1 MRTLQAAQRVLWS
14 NNNHR
19 KNDAMNQ
26 SISEAEHFPRRVFI
40 IGCPRSG
47 STWFSLLLSQHPEIA
62 VFQHAKFMQFLRS
75 LYAWWQI
82 KDNGWGKLIVSTNE
96 NDGELLDEKSEEP
109 LRYRG
114 ILSEQE
120 CLSLCKKAADQVF
133 QAVAIQKSRTKVV
146 VDKTPESS
154 HISEFIHKV
163 YPDAYFLHI
172 IRGPRSVVNSLRHGG
187 KSWAKGEF
195 PTKTIDAAEYWNN
208 QVAIGQKIMERSPNY
223 MQVRYEDL
231 KQTGLEEL
239 QKVYRFLGLESADE
253 LCAHAFEACRM
264 DRLQKDR
271 DMPEGFFR
279 RGELASWREEL
290 SSRDVKM
297 VEFITAETMKSLGY
311 EPTMSP
317 YRRPPFRLRF
327 HRRGIRFL
335 DWLDPNLRRMLNLV
349 YRTLI
354 GRYPHLIPEFTVY

>member
-1 MRTLQAAQRVLWS
+1 MRPLQAAQRVLWS

-19 KNDAMNQ
+19 KTDAMND
-26 SISEAEHFPRRVFI
+26 STSEDIDVSRRVFI

-47 STWFSLLLSQHPEIA
+47 STWFSLLLSQHPEVA
-62 VFQHAKFMQFLRS
+62 VFQHAKFMQYLRS

-82 KDNGWGKLIVSTNE
+82 KDMGWGKLIVSTNE
-96 NDGELLDEKSEEP
+96 NDGELLDDKSEEP
-109 LRYRG
+109 LRYSM

-120 CLSLCKKAADQVF
+120 SLSICKKAADQVF

-172 IRGPRSVVNSLRHGG
+172 IRDPRSVVNSLRHGG

-231 KQTGLEEL
+231 KQTGMEEL
-239 QKVYRFLGLESADE
+239 QKVYRFLGLESDDE
-253 LCAHAFEACRM
+253 LCAHAFEACRI

-271 DMPEGFFR
+271 GMPEGFFR
-279 RGELASWREEL
+279 RGELASWREDM

-297 VEFITAETMKSLGY
+297 VEFITAETMKRLGY

-317 YRRPPFRLRF
+317 YRRTPFRLRC

-335 DWLDPNLRRMLNLV
+335 DWLDPKLRLTLNLV
-349 YRTLI
+349 YRKLV
-354 GRYPHLIPEFTVY
+354 GRLPHLIPEFIVY